1 MYKFFVEDNQIVENK
16 IKIIGNDWKHISNV
30 LRMKIGEEILVTNK
44 KTSETYKCSIKNIN
58 KDEVE
63 CVIIEE
69 KIESTELSVK
79 VDLYQGIPKSDK
91 MEAIIQKSVELGVN
105 TIFPVNMKNCIAK
118 IKDENK
124 KQERW
129 QKISESAAKQS
140 KRNIIPSI
148 EKSVNIDF
156 ICNNIK
162 NYDLVI
168 IAYENEEN
176 ITIKDILKENKT
188 EKIAIVVGPEGGLTE
203 KEVDKLINSGAKV
216 ATLGKRILRTETA
229 PITMLS
235 MIMYEYDL

>member
-105 TIFPVNMKNCIAK
+105 TIFSVNMKNCIAK

-176 ITIKDILKENKT
+176 ITIKDILKENKI

>member
-105 TIFPVNMKNCIAK
+105 TIFSVNMKNCIAK

>member
-69 KIESTELSVK
+69 KIESTELSIK

-176 ITIKDILKENKT
+176 ITIKDILKENKI

>member
-69 KIESTELSVK
+69 KIESTELSIK

-124 KQERW
+124 KQER
-129 QKISESAAKQS
+129 
-140 KRNIIPSI
+140 
-148 EKSVNIDF
+148 
-156 ICNNIK
+156 
-162 NYDLVI
+162 
-168 IAYENEEN
+168 
-176 ITIKDILKENKT
+176 
-188 EKIAIVVGPEGGLTE
+188 
-203 KEVDKLINSGAKV
+203 
-216 ATLGKRILRTETA
+216 
-229 PITMLS
+229 
-235 MIMYEYDL
+235 

>member
-63 CVIIEE
+63 CIIIEE

-176 ITIKDILKENKT
+176 ITIKDILKENKI

-203 KEVDKLINSGAKV
+203 NEVDKLINSGAKV

>member
-1 MYKFFVEDNQIVENK
+1 MYKFFVEDNQIEKNK

-30 LRMKIGEEILVTNK
+30 LRMKAGEEILVTNK
-44 KTSETYKCSIKNIN
+44 KTSETYKCSINNIN

-63 CVIIEE
+63 CIIIED

-91 MEAIIQKSVELGVN
+91 METIIQKAVELGVN

-129 QKISESAAKQS
+129 QKISEAAAKQA
-140 KRNIIPSI
+140 KRNIIPII

-176 ITIKDILKENKT
+176 ITMKEILKENKVK
-188 EKIAIVVGPEGGLTE
+188 KIAIVVGPEGGLTE

-229 PITMLS
+229 PIAMLS

>member
-69 KIESTELSVK
+69 KIESTELSIK

>member
-1 MYKFFVEDNQIVENK
+1 MYKFFVEDNQIEKNK

-105 TIFPVNMKNCIAK
+105 TIFSVNMKNCIAK

-156 ICNNIK
+156 ICDNIK

-176 ITIKDILKENKT
+176 ITIKDILKENKI

>member
-176 ITIKDILKENKT
+176 ITIKDILKENKI

>member
-129 QKISESAAKQS
+129 QKISESEAKQS

-176 ITIKDILKENKT
+176 ITIKDILKENKI

>member
-1 MYKFFVEDNQIVENK
+1 M
-16 IKIIGNDWKHISNV
+16 
-30 LRMKIGEEILVTNK
+30 TNK
-44 KTSETYKCSIKNIN
+44 LTLTEQEELFAKDCKLIN
-58 KDEVE
+58 LKYEYNGYTGDEKWA
-63 CVIIEE
+63 II
-69 KIESTELSVK
+69 TELSVK

-176 ITIKDILKENKT
+176 ITIKDILKENKI

-203 KEVDKLINSGAKV
+203 NEVDKLINSGAKV

>member
-1 MYKFFVEDNQIVENK
+1 MYKFFVEDNQIEENK

-63 CVIIEE
+63 CIIIEE

-176 ITIKDILKENKT
+176 ITIKDILKENKI

-203 KEVDKLINSGAKV
+203 NEVDKLINSGAKV

>member
-105 TIFPVNMKNCIAK
+105 TIFSVNMKNCIAK

-156 ICNNIK
+156 ICDNIK

-176 ITIKDILKENKT
+176 ITIKDILKENKI

>member
-1 MYKFFVEDNQIVENK
+1 M
-16 IKIIGNDWKHISNV
+16 
-30 LRMKIGEEILVTNK
+30 
-44 KTSETYKCSIKNIN
+44 
-58 KDEVE
+58 EV
-63 CVIIEE
+63 
-69 KIESTELSVK
+69 
-79 VDLYQGIPKSDK
+79 
-91 MEAIIQKSVELGVN
+91 
-105 TIFPVNMKNCIAK
+105 
-118 IKDENK
+118 
-124 KQERW
+124 
-129 QKISESAAKQS
+129 KQS

-176 ITIKDILKENKT
+176 ITIKDILKENKI

-203 KEVDKLINSGAKV
+203 NEVDKLINSGAKV